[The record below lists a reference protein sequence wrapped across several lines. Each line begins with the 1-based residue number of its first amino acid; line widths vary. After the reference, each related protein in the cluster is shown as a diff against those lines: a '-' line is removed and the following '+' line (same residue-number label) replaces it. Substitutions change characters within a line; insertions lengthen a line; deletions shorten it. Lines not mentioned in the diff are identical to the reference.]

1 MDYLELLEKELG
13 KDMLEKEIKSKI
25 KSFHGLL
32 TREAAIRLL
41 AKEKNL
47 IKKDEEKEYKISEIP
62 KGKGT
67 KKITI
72 RASVKKVW
80 QIAQYSSGKRSRVVE
95 IKDETGSALLILW
108 NEDVKLA
115 NGLRS
120 GDKIQVKGVYEKN
133 NELHL
138 GYSGKLDIVERA
150 GFLNLSAIPDQNGDH
165 IHARGFVISK
175 VQKKEIEKNGR
186 KSSLTSFVLGSG
198 EDNVESSIE
207 CIIYSAE
214 ERSKNLQIG
223 DELIIEDAELTDRLI
238 WIGSGTK
245 ILSRRP
251 KEMLIGK
258 IEKIEC
264 VGSDS
269 HAMLNVVVSG
279 KEVSF
284 ERERALSFLGVKVA
298 EDIALET
305 IVTLKK
311 ESLLSKEIALRI

>member
-1 MDYLELLEKELG
+1 M
-13 KDMLEKEIKSKI
+13 
-25 KSFHGLL
+25 
-32 TREAAIRLL
+32 
-41 AKEKNL
+41 
-47 IKKDEEKEYKISEIP
+47 
-62 KGKGT
+62 
-67 KKITI
+67 
-72 RASVKKVW
+72 
-80 QIAQYSSGKRSRVVE
+80 
-95 IKDETGSALLILW
+95 
-108 NEDVKLA
+108 
-115 NGLRS
+115 
-120 GDKIQVKGVYEKN
+120 
-133 NELHL
+133 
-138 GYSGKLDIVERA
+138 
-150 GFLNLSAIPDQNGDH
+150 
-165 IHARGFVISK
+165 
-175 VQKKEIEKNGR
+175 
-186 KSSLTSFVLGSG
+186 
-198 EDNVESSIE
+198 ESSIE

-284 ERERALSFLGVKVA
+284 ERELALSFLGVKVA

-311 ESLLSKEIALRI
+311 ESLLSKRDNGFERYILCNLDS